1 MTNKVSCNIDAADGV
16 DDLEVCSALNL
27 PKELAY
33 TMDINPAAIKVIH
46 ARNVDAETREGIS
59 KGLSPIQ
66 AKKDAI
72 KFANEMQRKVE
83 KKLKAQ
89 GKPIA

>member
-1 MTNKVSCNIDAADGV
+1 MKVNYNIDSADGV
-16 DDLEVCSALNL
+16 DDLEVCTALNL

-33 TMDINPAAIKVIH
+33 TKDINPAAIKVIH
-46 ARNVDAETREGIS
+46 ARNVDAETREGIA

-66 AKKDAI
+66 AKKNAI
-72 KFANEMQRKVE
+72 KYADKMKNKVE
-83 KKLKAQ
+83 KKLKEQ